1 MDEAQAQIKPEDGQ
15 SNIEDSTTLGVSSS
29 TGELTETEL
38 TSDKDVVTDKEA
50 MTDREADMDK
60 DAVTDKE
67 AMTDKEAD
75 MDKDAVTDK
84 EAMTDKEEI
93 PIPKVAKKETKK
105 EKEIVSSKSSSGGK
119 RIAGSSTLS
128 DTKTP
133 TSSSTAR
140 INGAIKTSSRHSI
153 ASNARK
159 SIGNMSSSS
168 LGHSKSIGS
177 IGGSGDEKKKA
188 LLPGASRGALAASSV
203 HHQPK
208 RSETLAEKRGAPTTV
223 SRKQTT
229 PALTS
234 TSQRS
239 VTRPSVTTKP
249 PTSLG
254 NKSTTSSTARPSISG
269 TVADAKKRLSA
280 ISGSAGLNKS
290 SARTSTSLSKE
301 IDDLRVKLADSEIK
315 VEKLQNE
322 IVAAQEKLLE
332 SSKKEE
338 EERKKFTEK
347 EEKIKLEYNE
357 LTAKFQNEISELQAR
372 LEEAQSAKVTAEK
385 SLTEFEDKAK
395 EIEAT
400 NIAAAIKAV
409 KYENELN
416 LNSVKRELLTA
427 QENYESA
434 KSSLKEKESKV
445 NDLELKISHSE
456 KQLKAIREEHQRTI
470 ADLEESLAQ
479 DHKAIIS
486 SLRTEHTEK
495 VARLGAEFEKVHSE
509 KTNNLIQSHQAEFS
523 DLQTQLNDAVT
534 SLAEERANHE
544 KTTLKHSQ
552 QLSEALL
559 SLNAEI
565 SELKQE
571 AEGNKSKLHQSSEE
585 LKNLTAKYDS
595 ALKET
600 QTVKNDLDDANE
612 KLRNL
617 NALRSADLQELSLQ
631 QDESTQL
638 RGELSELKKMMRT
651 YDADEKNKNEAL
663 AKIKSEH
670 ENTTKKLVDKNNEV
684 IQLKK
689 KHEAEIQTVS
699 EEYEQ
704 KLDCIRKISP
714 TKNEYD
720 DLMKKLD
727 DAQKAHSIEINQ
739 INQDHKSSLSSL
751 EEQRDTYEKEI
762 NDMKVVHE
770 KNIRESCKKAI
781 DHLNDIHSSEICDI
795 LSKNQELVDGLNEKL
810 AEFQRNEALN
820 SANAEAID
828 KALQSDS
835 TEAKKALPTTY
846 REPEPTRT
854 MIEANRTEKA
864 SAELE
869 VKSFLRKN
877 IQKQSEEF
885 QTDEIKPKITED
897 QADQKALEFMAL
909 PPNLGNSKCDVGG
922 PNELAGTKGEQ
933 EISSPALSTI
943 GRARTTAKFVSDLND
958 VLDSENSRCIQI
970 ITDPIPLQLTPYAN
984 YLNPAE

>member
-1 MDEAQAQIKPEDGQ
+1 MDEAQAQIKSDDGQ
-15 SNIEDSTTLGVSSS
+15 SNIEDAITLGVSLSA
-29 TGELTETEL
+29 GAPTETEL

-50 MTDREADMDK
+50 IADKNVDMDKDAVTEKEAMTETELTSDK

-67 AMTDKEAD
+67 T
-75 MDKDAVTDK
+75 T
-84 EAMTDKEEI
+84 TDKEEI
-93 PIPKVAKKETKK
+93 LIPKVAKKETKK
-105 EKEIVSSKSSSGGK
+105 EKDIVSSKASSGSK
-119 RIAGSSTLS
+119 RIAGSSTIP

-168 LGHSKSIGS
+168 LGHSKSVGS

-188 LLPGASRGALAASSV
+188 LLPGSSRGASAASSV

-208 RSETLAEKRGAPTTV
+208 RSETLAEKRGAPATV

-234 TSQRS
+234 TSQ
-239 VTRPSVTTKP
+239 
-249 PTSLG
+249 SLG

-280 ISGSAGLNKS
+280 ISGSAGLNKT

-338 EERKKFTEK
+338 EERKIYAEK

-357 LTAKFQNEISELQAR
+357 LTVKSQSEISELQAR
-372 LEEAQSAKVTAEK
+372 LEKAQSAKATAEK
-385 SLTEFEDKAK
+385 LLTEFEDKAK
-395 EIEAT
+395 ETEAT
-400 NIAAAIKAV
+400 NIAAAIKTV
-409 KYENELN
+409 KYENELQ
-416 LNSVKRELLTA
+416 LNNVKSELLTV
-427 QENYESA
+427 QEKFETANN
-434 KSSLKEKESKV
+434 SLEENKSKV
-445 NDLELKISHSE
+445 NDLEVKISHSE
-456 KQLKAIREEHQRTI
+456 KQLEAIKEEHQRTI
-470 ADLEESLAQ
+470 ANLEESLAQ
-479 DHKAIIS
+479 DHKATIS
-486 SLRTEHTEK
+486 SLRAEHTEE
-495 VARLGAEFEKVHSE
+495 VARLGAEFENVHNE
-509 KTNNLIQSHQAEFS
+509 KTKNLIQSHQAELS
-523 DLQTQLNDAVT
+523 DLQSQLNEAVT
-534 SLAEERANHE
+534 SLAVERANHE

-559 SLNAEI
+559 NLNAEI

-571 AEGNKSKLHQSSEE
+571 AEINKSKLQQSLEE
-585 LKNLTAKYDS
+585 LKDLSAKYES

-600 QTVKNDLDDANE
+600 QTVQNDLDDANE

-617 NALRSADLQELSLQ
+617 NALRSADLQELSMQ
-631 QDESTQL
+631 QDESSQL

-651 YDADEKNKNEAL
+651 YDADEKNKNETL

-670 ENTTKKLVDKNNEV
+670 ENTTKKLVDKNIEV
-684 IQLKK
+684 LQLKK
-689 KHEAEIQTVS
+689 KHEAEIQAVS

-704 KLDCIRKISP
+704 KLEFTRKISP

-720 DLMKKLD
+720 DLMKKLA

-739 INQDHKSSLSSL
+739 LNKDHKASLSSI
-751 EEQRDTYEKEI
+751 EEQRDNYEKEI
-762 NDMKVVHE
+762 NNMEVAHE
-770 KNIRESCKKAI
+770 KNVREACKKTI
-781 DHLNDIHSSEICDI
+781 DLLNETHSSEICDI
-795 LSKNQELVDGLNEKL
+795 LSKNQELVDGLHEKI

-820 SANAEAID
+820 SANAEATD
-828 KALQSDS
+828 KPLQSDP
-835 TEAKKALPTTY
+835 TKAKKVLPATY
-846 REPEPTRT
+846 GEPEPTRT
-854 MIEANRTEKA
+854 TIEDERSDKA
-864 SAELE
+864 SAQSE
-869 VKSFLRKN
+869 VKSSSRKN
-877 IQKQSEEF
+877 IRKQSEEF
-885 QTDEIKPKITED
+885 LTDEQKPKITGD

-909 PPNLGNSKCDVGG
+909 PPNLGNNKCVVGG
-922 PNELAGTKGEQ
+922 PNELAGIKGEQ

-970 ITDPIPLQLTPYAN
+970 ITDPIPLQLTLDAN
-984 YLNPAE
+984 NLSPAELTEVEKKI